1 MAVDVKVRDLCWGPH
16 KRRRIIEAIS
26 FDVQAG
32 TTTAIVGANGAGKS
46 TLLRSIY
53 RQNRPDQG
61 QVLVGGQ
68 DVWQVPARDVARLI
82 AAVLQEATPDFA
94 FTVREVVA
102 MGRLPHRDALL
113 ARSKEDEAIIE
124 QALSDFELIDLA
136 DRPFSTLSGGEK
148 QRSLL
153 ARAIV
158 QQPQL
163 VVLDEPTNHLDI
175 RHQLEIVQ
183 TLRRLRLTVLVTLHD
198 LNLAAALADQVLV
211 MRGGRICAL
220 GPPETVL
227 TPDTIRAAFDV
238 AAHIDCHPRT
248 GRPRFSFDLL
258 S

>member
-1 MAVDVKVRDLCWGPH
+1 MAVDVKVRGLCWGPH

-26 FDVQAG
+26 FDVPAG

-53 RQNRPDQG
+53 RQNRPDEG

-68 DVWQVPARDVARLI
+68 DVWQVPARDVARLV
-82 AAVLQEATPDFA
+82 AAVLQEAAPDFA

-102 MGRLPHRDALL
+102 MGRLPHRGSLL
-113 ARSKEDEAIIE
+113 TRSLADEAIIE
-124 QALSDFELIDLA
+124 QALSDFELADLSE
-136 DRPFSTLSGGEK
+136 RPFSTLSGGEK
-148 QRSLL
+148 QRTLL

-158 QQPQL
+158 QQPKL
-163 VVLDEPTNHLDI
+163 IVLDEPTNHLDI
-175 RHQLEIVQ
+175 RHQLEILQ
-183 TLRRLRLTVLVTLHD
+183 ILRCLQVTVLVTLHD
-198 LNLAAALADQVLV
+198 LNLAAALADQVLI
-211 MRGGRICAL
+211 MRAGRICAV
-220 GPPETVL
+220 GPPQTVL
-227 TPDTIRAAFDV
+227 TSDTIRAAFDV

>member
-1 MAVDVKVRDLCWGPH
+1 MAVDVKVRGLCWGPH

-26 FDVQAG
+26 FEVPAG
-32 TTTAIVGANGAGKS
+32 TTTVIVGANGAGKS

-53 RQNRPDQG
+53 RQNRPDEG

-68 DVWQVPARDVARLI
+68 DVWQAPARDVARLI

-102 MGRLPHRDALL
+102 MGRLPHRDTLL
-113 ARSKEDEAIIE
+113 TRSQTDEAIIE
-124 QALSDFELIDLA
+124 QALVEFELTDLA
-136 DRPFSTLSGGEK
+136 ERPFSNLSGGEK
-148 QRSLL
+148 QRTLL

-163 VVLDEPTNHLDI
+163 IVLDEPTNHLDI
-175 RHQLEIVQ
+175 RHQLEIIQ
-183 TLRRLRLTVLVTLHD
+183 MLRGLKITVLVTLHD

-211 MRGGRICAL
+211 MREGRIAAL
-220 GPPETVL
+220 GAPEAVL
-227 TPDTIRAAFDV
+227 TPETIRAAFDV
-238 AAHIDCHPRT
+238 AADIDHHPRT

-258 S
+258 P